1 MISDGRSHLSA
12 LTLPLLAGAALLLLG
27 NALLTDAAFIK
38 HLGDRAA
45 RVGDYGQAIAYYHRA
60 IQADPDAASA
70 PCALA
75 LAVAASGDLL
85 QAQRLL
91 EQNLKLH
98 PRDAAS
104 NEALADL
111 VVRSLGE
118 TAYVKVQGYYE
129 TALAGDPTRPGSAL
143 VLSRIYLS
151 QNRLLDA
158 GRILAKPLEAHP
170 RNAKLHLQLATLY
183 ALAGEYE
190 LSSKEFNA
198 ATALDPTNAEAYCS
212 WGVTR
217 IAAGDARHAEPVLR
231 KALELQPDNPLYH
244 VQLGRALRD
253 LGRMDESEKELTTAL
268 RKDIH
273 CVPVYLE
280 IASTFQEA
288 HDDATADR
296 YLRQCV
302 QINPASNEARIALA
316 DFLTNSE
323 DPLRRNLW
331 EAASLRQACVN
342 DTKEPDAALLLGA
355 AQGWERVHQEDRSL
369 ALIDKALAWE
379 QLHGASPA
387 NMELLRKFRQ
397 QYVLALVPPRD
408 GPPTFRSVDG
418 RVVPD
423 AVEEPWPAIRQPAI
437 ESLLDRPAR
446 LDQPP
451 GPGSIFDPS
460 LYSDI
465 PPSQPA
471 QPGKQP

>member
-1 MISDGRSHLSA
+1 
-12 LTLPLLAGAALLLLG
+12 LLLLG
-27 NALLTDAAFIK
+27 HALLTDAPFIK
-38 HLGDRAA
+38 QLGDRAA
-45 RVGDYGQAIAYYHRA
+45 RAGDHSQAMAYYRRA
-60 IQADPDAASA
+60 MQIDPNDASA

-75 LAVAASGDLL
+75 LEVAATGDVLR
-85 QAQRLL
+85 AQRML

-98 PRDAAS
+98 PLDAAT

-111 VVRSLGE
+111 AVRSLGE
-118 TAYVKVQGYYE
+118 TAYLKVQKYYE
-129 TALAGDPTRPGSAL
+129 AALASDPTRAGAAL
-143 VLSRIYLS
+143 ALSKIYLT

-158 GRILAKPLEAHP
+158 GRILVKPLQAHK
-170 RNAKLHLQLATLY
+170 RNAALHLQLATLY
-183 ALAGEYE
+183 ALAGEFE
-190 LSSKEFNA
+190 LASREFNA
-198 ATALDPTNAEAYCS
+198 ATALDPANAEAYCS

-253 LGRMDESEKELTTAL
+253 LGRMDDSENEFAAAL

-273 CVPVYLE
+273 CVPVYLD
-280 IASTFQEA
+280 IASTFQKA
-288 HDDATADR
+288 HDDATAER

-302 QINPASNEARIALA
+302 QINPASNEARVALA
-316 DFLTNSE
+316 EFLTNAE

-355 AQGWERVHQEDRSL
+355 AQGWERLDQVDRSL
-369 ALIDKALAWE
+369 ALVDKALEWG
-379 QLHGASPA
+379 QLHGTSPA
-387 NMELLRKFRQ
+387 DMEMLRKFKQR
-397 QYVLALVPPRD
+397 YALALIPPLE
-408 GPPTFRSVDG
+408 GPPTFRSVEG

-423 AVEEPWPAIRQPAI
+423 AVDAPWPDVRQPAI
-437 ESLLDRPAR
+437 GSLLDKPTR

-460 LYSDI
+460 LYSGKTPQ
-465 PPSQPA
+465 PPYQAGYRP
-471 QPGKQP
+471 